1 MTLLPTWFE
10 VIHYLALENKCF
22 CEWYVFMMIKHT
34 AHLCTCEVFQQC
46 LKDLKLQPGVSE
58 IYLPVVSYER
68 TCVIHTSSCMGVK
81 ETMCKKVWNG
91 IFKVFLVIWHKE
103 KPCTESHWGHS
114 GTYFKTTQVTFD
126 SELNFYSGSR
136 EGLSVWWCICTVK
149 GHLFSNA
156 EENFCQCWA
165 TVSSQKIRTR
175 VAAQR
180 TQSGVSDRGFQ
191 STKRLLFR
199 LLHTQGALKSV

>member
-1 MTLLPTWFE
+1 MHAVSISGFILNGSTCVIWPGSMTLLPTWFE

-114 GTYFKTTQVTFD
+114 GTYFKTFI
-126 SELNFYSGSR
+126 
-136 EGLSVWWCICTVK
+136 WKPPKW
-149 GHLFSNA
+149 HLIPS
-156 EENFCQCWA
+156 WIS
-165 TVSSQKIRTR
+165 T
-175 VAAQR
+175 VAAER
-180 TQSGVSDRGFQ
+180 GWVSDGVS
-191 STKRLLFR
+191 
-199 LLHTQGALKSV
+199 AL